1 MMRAKA
7 FAKVNLALAV
17 YSPSAD
23 GYHPL
28 SGIFQSV
35 SLFDTVSVE
44 GASEDQIHVS
54 NDEAPEDAS
63 NLAFKAVD
71 AVRRMAR
78 VSTPLAVD
86 VTKRIP
92 SGAGLGGGSADAAAA
107 LGLMAARYG
116 IDEDGTMDIAESL
129 GADVPFSFVGGS
141 RRVEGRG
148 ERLIEIE
155 AVSGFALAIVV
166 PPFSLSTPEV
176 FQRWDA
182 LGGPI
187 GEVMPDSA
195 LPPRLRGD
203 LPIRNDL
210 YPAAVAVDS
219 RIADWRAELT
229 GLWGTPVAMTGS
241 GSALFSYFA
250 TIDEANDAA
259 QAVDLPVRAAEAV
272 VPVDRGWEAEGAD
285 RKS

>member
-1 MMRAKA
+1 VRAKA
-7 FAKVNLALAV
+7 FAKVNLTLAV

-35 SLFDTVSVE
+35 SLFDTVLV
-44 GASEDQIHVS
+44 GRASEDQVTVS
-54 NDEAPEDAS
+54 NDEAPADES

-71 AVRRMAR
+71 AVRRLAR
-78 VSTPLAVD
+78 VSTPMAVD
-86 VTKRIP
+86 VVKRIP

-107 LGLMAARYG
+107 LGLMSDRYG
-116 IDEDGTMDIAESL
+116 IDEEAIADIAESL
-129 GADVPFSFVGGS
+129 GADVPFSYVGGS
-141 RRVEGRG
+141 CRVEGRG
-148 ERLIEIE
+148 ERLTMIEPIG
-155 AVSGFALAIVV
+155 GFALAMVV

-176 FQRWDA
+176 FRRWDL

-187 GEVMPDSA
+187 GDVMPDSG

-210 YPAAVAVDS
+210 YPAAVAVDP
-219 RIADWRAELT
+219 RVAEWKAELE
-229 GLWGTPVAMTGS
+229 GLWGTAVAMTGS

-250 TIDEANDAA
+250 TLDEANDAVR
-259 QAVDLPVRAAEAV
+259 AVDLPVRAAEAV
-272 VPVDRGWEAEGAD
+272 VPVSHGWEAIDDDG
-285 RKS
+285 